1 MAKLGS
7 FGAAMRELDPEVE
20 KDTFDFFGTEFTV
33 VGVMPAMVV
42 LRLGA
47 LLAGELNDIEA
58 NAVTYQAL
66 KYILTKPGDPS
77 VGTRPD
83 SSQFDL
89 FEDLATER
97 MCDTNELIR
106 LLYSVLG
113 YQISFPTE
121 QPPTSPDGQLPT
133 GENSN
138 SSASDTPASGRLR
151 SVDEVLAGSAGSPPA
166 SS

>member
-7 FGAAMRELDPEVE
+7 FGAAARELDPDAER
-20 KDTFDFFGTEFTV
+20 DTFDFFGQEFTV

-66 KYILTKPGDPS
+66 KYILTKPGDPATK
-77 VGTRPD
+77 TRPD
-83 SSQFDL
+83 SSQFDR

-121 QPPTSPDGQLPT
+121 QPPTSPDGPLPT
-133 GENSN
+133 GESLS
-138 SSASDTPASGRLR
+138 SSASGTPDSPRLV
-151 SVDEVLAGSAGSPPA
+151 SVDEVLAG
-166 SS
+166 